1 MYFFQDADAAFM
13 VGAFPRKE
21 GMERKDLLSK
31 NITIF
36 KVTSKENQNSIFT
49 LTLKYSVPRIWTN
62 NLPVL
67 SILPQPRLGR
77 PGYRHNN
84 HNIFVPYF
92 RL

>member
-49 LTLKYSVPRIWTN
+49 LIKTLIHTRCSCGLHQCRDRKF
-62 NLPVL
+62 
-67 SILPQPRLGR
+67 SISLRKCNCLKQM
-77 PGYRHNN
+77 HMANA
-84 HNIFVPYF
+84 VM
-92 RL
+92 